1 MSENAD
7 SNSGSESNL
16 YFFNNDMKKQ
26 FSEIATELKTLE
38 KISKDQLDAAKLA
51 FEELPQDEQI
61 SNKEEMDAIEAKL
74 QEDNSGGDAGNG
86 EGGDESKDGQQDQ
99 NIQASE
105 TINAAIFA
113 ETGLNM
119 DQIKDMQRKFSE
131 MERAAK
137 FAETEKKLE
146 AYIFSDSNKDG
157 VILPKSKE
165 KFLAFAS
172 KLPDAL
178 QAEFFEILKS
188 KSFKTIDTK
197 EVGHSD
203 GAQFSIPEIPAGYNR
218 DSVIL
223 DHFAKEFQSKET
235 GLKYEDAMKKAAK
248 FINENGIK

>member
-1 MSENAD
+1 
-7 SNSGSESNL
+7 
-16 YFFNNDMKKQ
+16 MKKK
-26 FSEIATELKTLE
+26 FSEIVSELKTLE

-51 FEELPQDEQI
+51 FEELPQDEQT

-74 QEDNSGGDAGNG
+74 QEDNSGGDEGKDQGNG
-86 EGGDESKDGQQDQ
+86 EGGQDDK

-113 ETGLNM
+113 ETGMNM

-146 AYIFSDSNKDG
+146 AYIFSESNKEG

-197 EVGHSD
+197 EVGSSD

-218 DSVIL
+218 ESVIL
-223 DHFAKEFQSKET
+223 DHFAKEEIKKNPSM
-235 GLKYEDAMKKAAK
+235 KYEEAMKVAAK
-248 FINENGIK
+248 FITENSIK